1 GINITYCVGWV
12 RQEENQYLSTPIE
25 VARTLDDD
33 LLKLMGYQMGGLAV
47 GYIRDFED
55 PMVAIRDDMPKQQ
68 YEFASLTKKTDHLNS
83 DYMDMFHEE
92 MVNAETPA
100 ISGGVS

>member
-1 GINITYCVGWV
+1 
-12 RQEENQYLSTPIE
+12 
-25 VARTLDDD
+25 
-33 LLKLMGYQMGGLAV
+33 V

-55 PMVAIRDDMPKQQ
+55 PMVAIRDDMPKKQ

-83 DYMDMFHEE
+83 ELMDVFHES

-100 ISGGVS
+100 TAGGMA

>member
-1 GINITYCVGWV
+1 
-12 RQEENQYLSTPIE
+12 
-25 VARTLDDD
+25 
-33 LLKLMGYQMGGLAV
+33 V

-83 DYMDMFHEE
+83 DYMDTFHEE